1 MAVLPKLIYR
11 FKAIS
16 FKIPVDIFQLF
27 LLYWSIAD
35 NDWLIEF
42 YIDQ

>member
-1 MAVLPKLIYR
+1 MSTLPELINK

-27 LLYWSIAD
+27 LLYWSVANSD
-35 NDWLIEF
+35 LLIEF